1 MSYLHNTIFVHSK
14 KEVPEGEHY
23 AILIFGQINIPGDER
38 SRTHPGHGYP
48 AHMVSNIE
56 YRAFTKKED
65 WEAEIVSMEKDP
77 HHKKYIATKIK
88 PATTTVKV
96 EVQE

>member
-1 MSYLHNTIFVHSK
+1 MYNNAIFVHSK
-14 KEVPEGEHY
+14 KEVPSQDHW

-56 YRAFTKKED
+56 YRAYTKKED
-65 WEAEIVSMEKDP
+65 WEAAIIEMEKD
-77 HHKKYIATKIK
+77 HTHKDYIATKIK
-88 PATTTVKV
+88 AATTTVKV